1 MFPILFK
8 IGPFTLHTYGLLV
21 ALGFMAGI
29 ILAIRNGKRE
39 GIAKEKIL
47 DIGFYTLIAA
57 ILGSRLFYVLV
68 EYKYFIDNPADI
80 FKIWEGGLVF
90 YGGVFFAIPVVLFYF
105 KKHALPILK
114 SLDLFAPS
122 LAIGHAIGR
131 LGCFSAGCC
140 HGKPTNL
147 PWGITFTDPHSLAI
161 RGIPLHPTQ
170 LYEFGTEFGTFIFL
184 MFLRRHKQFD
194 GQIIWMYVLLYSAAR
209 FIIEFFRGDSARGFI
224 YNGFSVA
231 QGISVVLFIAAI
243 ASIAFIRK
251 KSVQK

>member
-8 IGPFTLHTYGLLV
+8 IGPFTLHTYGLLI
-21 ALGFMAGI
+21 AIGFISGI
-29 ILAIRNGKRE
+29 LLAIHNGKKE
-39 GIAKEKIL
+39 GIAKEAIL
-47 DIGFYTLIAA
+47 DIGFYALIAA
-57 ILGSRLFYVLV
+57 IVGSRLFYVLV
-68 EYKYFIDNPADI
+68 DYKYFVDNPSDI

-90 YGGVFFAIPVVLFYF
+90 YGGLLFAIPVVLFYF

-114 SLDLFAPS
+114 TFDILAPS

-147 PWGITFTDPHSLAI
+147 PWGITFTDPHTLAI

-170 LYEFGTEFGTFIFL
+170 LYEFGTEFGIFIFL
-184 MFLRRHKQFD
+184 LFLKRHKRFN
-194 GQIIWMYVLLYSAAR
+194 GQIVWMYVLLYSVGR

-224 YNGFSVA
+224 YNGYSIA
-231 QGISVVLFIAAI
+231 QGISVVMFI
-243 ASIAFIRK
+243 ASIVSLLTLRK
-251 KSVQK
+251 QPK